1 MPVAVASDRRFRRAK
16 VKPARRRRSW
26 IVRAGAVLRSIL
38 AAACFVVGA
47 YLVGDHA
54 VHAGVLRV
62 DHIAVHGNV
71 HLSTGEVLALLDG
84 VRGQHVLRVDLERW
98 RQRLLGSPWVESAAL
113 RRVLP
118 STIEVFIRE
127 RQPVA
132 IGRLHDELYLVDAGG
147 RIIDEYGPNYLQFDL
162 PIVDGLASDEPGEPL
177 VDDGRAALAGEAIA
191 ALRRNEH
198 LYKRV
203 SQIVMTGERDAAVLL
218 EDDRTLVHLG
228 DEQFL
233 ERLQAYV
240 DIAPALR
247 SQVEGIDSVD
257 LRFDGR
263 AYVRPQK
270 AARRTAR

>member
-1 MPVAVASDRRFRRAK
+1 VPVAVASDRRFRRAQR
-16 VKPARRRRSW
+16 KPTRRRKSW
-26 IVRAGAVLRSIL
+26 VGRAGAVLRSVL
-38 AAACFVVGA
+38 AAACFLAGV
-47 YLVGDHA
+47 YLVGEHA
-54 VHAGVLRV
+54 VHAGVLHV
-62 DHIAVHGNV
+62 DRINVRGNV
-71 HLSTGEVLALLDG
+71 HLSTGEILAMLDG
-84 VRGQHVLRVDLERW
+84 VRGQHVLRVDLEHW
-98 RQRLLGSPWVESAAL
+98 RQRILDSPWVESATL

-132 IGRLHDELYLVDAGG
+132 VARLHDELYLVDAGG

-162 PIVDGLASDEPGEPL
+162 PIVDGLASSAPGAE

-191 ALRRNEH
+191 ALRRNAG

-203 SQIVMTGERDAAVLL
+203 SQVVMTGERDAAVLL
-218 EDDRTLVHLG
+218 DDDRTLVHLG

-247 SQVEGIDSVD
+247 NQVPDIDSID

-263 AYVRPQK
+263 AYVRPLK
-270 AARRTAR
+270 AARRDAR

>member
-1 MPVAVASDRRFRRAK
+1 MPVAVASDRRFRRAQR
-16 VKPARRRRSW
+16 KPPRRRRSW
-26 IVRAGAVLRSIL
+26 VGRAGAVLRSVL
-38 AAACFVVGA
+38 AAACFLGSIYVVGE
-47 YLVGDHA
+47 HA
-54 VHAGVLRV
+54 VHAGVLHV
-62 DHIAVHGNV
+62 DRINVRGNV
-71 HLSTGEVLALLDG
+71 HLSTGEVLAMLDG
-84 VRGQHVLRVDLERW
+84 VKGQHVLRVDLEHW
-98 RQRLLGSPWVESAAL
+98 RQGLLESPWVESAAL

-132 IGRLHDELYLVDAGG
+132 VARLHDELYLVDAGG

-162 PIVDGLASDEPGEPL
+162 PIVDGLASNAPGAPE

-191 ALRRNEH
+191 ALRRNAG

-203 SQIVMTGERDAAVLL
+203 SQIVMTSERDAAVLL
-218 EDDRTLVHLG
+218 DDDSTLVHLG

-247 SQVEGIDSVD
+247 NQVPDIDSVD

-263 AYVRPQK
+263 AYVRPLK
-270 AARRTAR
+270 AARRITR

>member
-1 MPVAVASDRRFRRAK
+1 MPVAVASDRRFRRAR

-26 IVRAGAVLRSIL
+26 IGRAGAVLRSVG
-38 AAACFVVGA
+38 AAACFLGGA

-54 VHAGVLRV
+54 VHARVLHV
-62 DHIAVHGNV
+62 DRITVRGNA
-71 HLSTGEVLALLDG
+71 HLSTGEVLAMLDG
-84 VRGQHVLRVDLERW
+84 IRGQHVLRVDLERW
-98 RQRLLGSPWVESAAL
+98 RQKVLESPWVESASL

-132 IGRLHDELYLVDAGG
+132 IGRLHDELFLVDAGG

-162 PIVDGLASDEPGEPL
+162 PIVDGLESARAGEPM

-191 ALRRNEH
+191 ALRRNGS

-203 SQIVMTGERDAAVLL
+203 SQIVMTGPRDAAVLL
-218 EDDRTLVHLG
+218 DDDRTLVHLG

-247 SQVEGIDSVD
+247 SQVADIDSID

-263 AYVRPQK
+263 AYVRPLK
-270 AARRTAR
+270 AARRIAR

>member
-1 MPVAVASDRRFRRAK
+1 MPVAVASDRRFRRAQ

-26 IVRAGAVLRSIL
+26 IGRAGSVLRSVL
-38 AAACFVVGA
+38 AGGCFLAGT
-47 YLVGDHA
+47 YLVGEHA
-54 VHAGVLRV
+54 VHARVLRV
-62 DHIAVHGNV
+62 DRIAVHGNV
-71 HLSTGEVLALLDG
+71 HLSTGEVLAMLDG
-84 VRGQHVLRVDLERW
+84 VRGQHVLRVDLEHW
-98 RQRLLGSPWVESAAL
+98 RQRVLDSPWVESAAL

-132 IGRLHDELYLVDAGG
+132 IGRLHDDLYLVDASG
-147 RIIDEYGPNYLQFDL
+147 RIIDDYGPNYLQFDL
-162 PIVDGLASDEPGEPL
+162 PIVDGLASNAPGEPE
-177 VDDGRAALAGEAIA
+177 VDDARAALAGEAIA
-191 ALRRNEH
+191 ALRRDAG

-218 EDDRTLVHLG
+218 DDDSTLVHLG

-247 SQVEGIDSVD
+247 NQVADIDSVD

-263 AYVRPQK
+263 AYVRPLK
-270 AARRTAR
+270 AARKIAQ